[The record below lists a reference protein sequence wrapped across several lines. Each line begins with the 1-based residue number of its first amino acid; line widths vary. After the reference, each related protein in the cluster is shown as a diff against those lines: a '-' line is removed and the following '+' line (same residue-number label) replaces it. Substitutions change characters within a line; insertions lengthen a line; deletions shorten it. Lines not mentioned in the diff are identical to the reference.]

1 MQENNTG
8 QDYER
13 FVRQVLQDFD
23 DRVFAVQKRAD
34 ESVRGKNMV
43 FEAAP

>member
-1 MQENNTG
+1 MSVQASQDNAG

-34 ESVRGKNMV
+34 ESIRGNISI
-43 FEAAP
+43 